1 MGGNYCF
8 IDGNLAFTRQCCTTV
23 PSVGD
28 TVTGFMIECDQGQR
42 WKYRALSVSPANSKA
57 STNQSAVNSKQTRYA
72 WYYCFVCPSLNVGLP
87 AWCPQVVWC
96 HLLHSQMSPFWE
108 NVTQKG
114 NNCERNTIDGRISH
128 FLPWWLRAGRQSVIS
143 QGKIAWSTSPQLG
156 IEPTPW
162 ENRPR
167 DTFILPLSFHPPGP
181 RRGQTVR
188 CIPFPAELSWPGA
201 TEKTD
206 SEVHSFS
213 LWVVMTRA
221 TERTDSEVH
230 SFSLWAIMTR
240 ATEKK
245 DSEIH
250 SFSHWAIMTRAMER
264 TDSEIHSFPHW
275 AIITRATGRTDSEIH
290 SFSHCAIMT
299 RGHEED
305 RQWDTFIPP
314 PSYHEED
321 RQWDTSVVFDP
332 LLLVGS
338 TETLFLLRETLT
350 LETCHPEKADHP
362 LFLLG

>member
-72 WYYCFVCPSLNVGLP
+72 WYYCFVWPSLNVGLP

-114 NNCERNTIDGRISH
+114 NNCERNTIEGRISH

-188 CIPFPAELSWPGA
+188 CISFPAELSWPGPRQRQ
-201 TEKTD
+201 T
-206 SEVHSFS
+206 V
-213 LWVVMTRA
+213 RY
-221 TERTDSEVH
+221 
-230 SFSLWAIMTR
+230 
-240 ATEKK
+240 
-245 DSEIH
+245 IH
-250 SFSHWAIMTRAMER
+250 SPTELSWPGPWWGQWDTFILPLSYHN
-264 TDSEIHSFPHW
+264 P
-275 AIITRATGRTDSEIH
+275 
-290 SFSHCAIMT
+290 
-299 RGHEED
+299 GHRED
-305 RQWDTFIPP
+305 RQWDTFILPL
-314 PSYHEED
+314 SYHD
-321 RQWDTSVVFDP
+321 PGPRRRQTVRYIHSPTELSWGGQAVRYICCVWSIVTCRINRNFVFIEGDTNFGDVPSGESRSSTIFIRLVHTPSLAHMYVELSPPDHGYRVNP
-332 LLLVGS
+332 LLG
-338 TETLFLLRETLT
+338 
-350 LETCHPEKADHP
+350 
-362 LFLLG
+362 